1 MYLQAL
7 NQLEVARHVER
18 MALDMRLDAMRTLK
32 SVFAGT
38 TTSHFTD
45 VIEAVFGVEEENP
58 PPETEETEETED
70 RGDDVPDEGLIDK
83 DAAGTVI
90 QPSTSSQGTK
100 HKTNDPPKQKS
111 KRKSSKPTKAGI
123 CKLEDATPLYPT
135 DEATYLH
142 TGVPSKY
149 ISSRKG
155 SQYKN
160 TAVYICNYAQAM
172 AEEGKSVAP
181 CDVMCQQ
188 KAQTSS
194 HIRQFHLGNCIVC
207 YICGHRWWLATEWGK
222 HMAKVHSA
230 LSPEDYYVKAD
241 FDPTTIAIK
250 TEVTEAD
257 L

>member
-1 MYLQAL
+1 
-7 NQLEVARHVER
+7 
-18 MALDMRLDAMRTLK
+18 MRLDAVRTLK

-38 TTSHFTD
+38 TTSHFTN
-45 VIEAVFGVEEENP
+45 VIEAVFGAEEENP
-58 PPETEETEETED
+58 PPKTEETEETED
-70 RGDDVPDEGLIDK
+70 RYDEVPDEGLIEK
-83 DAAGTVI
+83 DTAGTSSI

-100 HKTNDPPKQKS
+100 CKTNDPPKQKS

-142 TGVPSKY
+142 TGVPSNY

-160 TAVYICNYAQAM
+160 TAIYICNYTQAM
-172 AEEGKSVAP
+172 AEEGKSVTP

-188 KAQTSS
+188 KTQTSS
-194 HIRQFHLGNCIVC
+194 HVRQFHLGICIAC
-207 YICGHRWWLATEWGK
+207 YICGHRWWSATEWGK
-222 HMAKVHSA
+222 HMAKVHSS

-241 FDPTTIAIK
+241 FDPTSIAIK